1 MARVRLEN
9 VRKVY
14 GVEAQAFVAVHGAD
28 LEVRDGE
35 LLVLVGPSGCGKS
48 TLLRM
53 IAGLETISEGRL
65 SIGDRVVNDVPPKDR
80 DIAMV
85 FQNYAL
91 YPHMT
96 VYENLAFGLKL
107 RKLPGDEIDR
117 RVREAG
123 AILELAEILDRR
135 PRQLS
140 GGQRQRVALGRAIV
154 RQPAVFLFDEP
165 LSNLD
170 AKLRVQTR
178 GEIARLHRRLGA
190 TMIYV
195 THDQVEAMTLG
206 ERIVVLNEGRIQQ
219 IDTPLGLYE
228 RPANRFVA
236 GFIGSPAMNLV
247 EGVVERPNA
256 PVFRALDGGL
266 TINLTSAAVPEGCIG
281 QRVTLGIRPE
291 NIRVAGSLTSGGTQS
306 EATLLLDVVESM
318 GNEIFVYARSGNQAI
333 VARVPPE
340 PLPAPGEPIR
350 LVFDL
355 DKLHFFDSTGGDRLG
370 ERPGARGCRLLTAG
384 EGRRTIPNEGQR
396 PEYAI
401 IGLGDDDEIEP
412 AADDPS
418 RVAGAQRLVR
428 RHRTRPPRAGRFEAT
443 IVEEYRP
450 IDPSVRAGQL
460 DAGAFLVYDQGRL
473 RATPLSR
480 ERTER
485 GRWSGRVGRATG
497 GERAQGK
504 DPKEEPARRA
514 AGALPRACH
523 PVHHRRLPTASPAA
537 LAAAR
542 NNGVRSSSW

>member
-247 EGVVERPNA
+247 EGVIERPNA

-266 TINLTSAAVPEGCIG
+266 TIDLTSAAVPEGCIG
-281 QRVTLGIRPE
+281 KPVTLGIRPE
-291 NIRVAGSLTSGGTQS
+291 NIRVAGSLASGGTQS

-350 LVFDL
+350 LVFDP

-370 ERPGARGCRLLTAG
+370 
-384 EGRRTIPNEGQR
+384 
-396 PEYAI
+396 
-401 IGLGDDDEIEP
+401 
-412 AADDPS
+412 
-418 RVAGAQRLVR
+418 
-428 RHRTRPPRAGRFEAT
+428 
-443 IVEEYRP
+443 
-450 IDPSVRAGQL
+450 
-460 DAGAFLVYDQGRL
+460 
-473 RATPLSR
+473 
-480 ERTER
+480 
-485 GRWSGRVGRATG
+485 
-497 GERAQGK
+497 
-504 DPKEEPARRA
+504 
-514 AGALPRACH
+514 
-523 PVHHRRLPTASPAA
+523 
-537 LAAAR
+537 
-542 NNGVRSSSW
+542 